1 MKSNSGK
8 GHINWKGE
16 WIPDESPFD
25 RASEYSL
32 KQELIKEFLGIAR
45 RYQGRIKDETIIE
58 AANEVIKKYKL
69 SK

>member
-1 MKSNSGK
+1 MKSNSGN

-16 WIPDESPFD
+16 WVSDESPFD
-25 RASEYSL
+25 KASEYSL
-32 KQELIKEFLGIAR
+32 RQDLIKEFLGIAN
-45 RYQGRIKDETIIE
+45 RYRGRIKDETIVE